1 MLTAKLINQ
10 TSKEVDKTAETRI
23 RLVINDSGQQIQ
35 IIAPQ
40 IIQQAI
46 EDVYKTPFRLLGGFG
61 KQKLSQTKKK
71 ISKLIKKWL
80 RDKYRTKFITVV
92 LPGIQM
98 EKGN

>member
-46 EDVYKTPFRLLGGFG
+46 EDVYKTPFRLLGNFG
-61 KQKLSQTKKK
+61 KTQFQKIKKK
-71 ISKLIKKWL
+71 II
-80 RDKYRTKFITVV
+80 
-92 LPGIQM
+92 
-98 EKGN
+98 